1 MVKEIILIGSSS
13 ELAIEFKKKLEGNNG
28 FKTHTISSNLD
39 SKPSLLVN
47 EYFKDSDKISTY
59 ISKLEKPYIIFFNGY
74 LRENRP
80 KYYPDLDEIF
90 KTFKINF
97 QIPLF
102 LTTKIDSG
110 SKDAKFIYISTFA
123 AIKSREKNFVYG
135 ISKTLLE
142 KNIVKKNI
150 NYLFLRFGKIK
161 TKMSEDHADP
171 PFTLSK
177 SEAASLII
185 KFLDKEGIV
194 YPTIGLKIMSAIIKI
209 LPSKLLDLIEK
220 NRWFKRNRRHR

>member
-1 MVKEIILIGSSS
+1 MVKEIILVGSSS
-13 ELAIEFKKKLEGNNG
+13 ELAVEFNEKLEGNSG
-28 FKTHTISSNLD
+28 FKTHTISSKLD
-39 SKPSLLVN
+39 SKPNLLVN
-47 EYFKDSDKISTY
+47 GYFDDSDKISTY
-59 ISKLEKPYIIFFNGY
+59 ISKLENPYIIFFNGY

-90 KTFKINF
+90 ETFKINF
-97 QIPLF
+97 RTPLF
-102 LTTKIDSG
+102 LTAKIAKESR
-110 SKDAKFIYISTFA
+110 DAKFIYISTFA

-135 ISKTLLE
+135 MSKAMLE

-177 SEAASLII
+177 SKAASLII
-185 KFLDKEGIV
+185 KFLDKEGIL

-220 NRWFKRNRRHR
+220 NR

>member
-1 MVKEIILIGSSS
+1 MIKEIILVGSSS
-13 ELAIEFKKKLEGNNG
+13 ELAVEFNEKLEGNSG
-28 FKTHTISSNLD
+28 FKTHTISSKLD
-39 SKPSLLVN
+39 SKPNLLVN
-47 EYFKDSDKISTY
+47 GYFDDSDKISTY
-59 ISKLEKPYIIFFNGY
+59 ISKLENPYIIFFNGY

-90 KTFKINF
+90 ETFKINF
-97 QIPLF
+97 RTPLF
-102 LTTKIDSG
+102 LTTKIAKESR
-110 SKDAKFIYISTFA
+110 DAKFIYISTFA

-135 ISKTLLE
+135 MSKAMLE

-177 SEAASLII
+177 SKAASLII
-185 KFLDKEGIV
+185 KFLDKEGIL

-220 NRWFKRNRRHR
+220 NR